1 MRMELAELVSFMRR
15 HRLAIEASVSA
26 QTGPQAA
33 VVGFVVSDAGEV
45 FFDTLSSTRKCQNLR
60 QDPRI
65 ALVIGWDD
73 ERTVQYEGIA
83 DEPRGAELARLKE
96 LYFPAFVEYRT
107 PPGVQGELAEP
118 VFELALRLGVVHR
131 SRPSRPGSPFE
142 ALRPRTSE
150 GPLLLFLGFSLV
162 FLRYLLPGR
171 MLSSDH
177 AWMHGLLT
185 DYRQALA
192 DK

>member
-1 MRMELAELVSFMRR
+1 MGMELAELVSFMRR
-15 HRLAIEASVSA
+15 HRLAIEASVSS

-96 LYFPAFVEYRT
+96 LYFSAFPDGPDRERW
-107 PPGVQGELAEP
+107 PGIAYFRVRPKWLRYSDFTGAEP
-118 VFELALRLGVVHR
+118 
-131 SRPSRPGSPFE
+131 
-142 ALRPRTSE
+142 
-150 GPLLLFLGFSLV
+150 
-162 FLRYLLPGR
+162 
-171 MLSSDH
+171 SSS
-177 AWMHGLLT
+177 
-185 DYRQALA
+185 
-192 DK
+192 